1 MMKTCCKK
9 LVLLLLSILLMFSVC
24 PAGAFTVVAQSQY
37 TGTFTFTVKGYGHGV
52 GMSQRGAIAYADPNQ
67 SWRWTYDAILLHYYQ
82 PGVTLVQD
90 PNPPAA
96 ISYGGI
102 AYPVIEYLSRAVA
115 QEIGPGSPVE
125 ALKAQAVAAYTY
137 AKSNNFVLTTSQS
150 AFSLTFNMDPASNV
164 VIAATAVA
172 GKYLSYN
179 NTPILAVYFASCAG
193 QTVSSASVWGGTLAY
208 LGGGVSSPETVAVS
222 TKSYTAN
229 EFKALVDSYNLTCGE
244 AKVITLQSNP
254 VEWIQILSA
263 DSVGYVNT
271 VRVGNREMRGY
282 AFRQNLL
289 KLGIKSH
296 CFTFVCE
303 GVIVV
308 PETPTLAANP
318 AGTTNGNVTV
328 TITYPPNAAGKL
340 YKIGS
345 GAWLDYTA
353 PVVIT
358 ANGIVYAQ
366 CSDTQGN
373 MSAIGSVTIGNI
385 IKLNVPAGSTALI
398 NPADNQITGLETG
411 LTPSVFESLF
421 VHLDGN
427 GRLEYAPSTGNLGTG
442 KQVRLVDNATNNVL
456 NLYTIV
462 IYGDL
467 NGDGLI
473 DSSDAGKLVDYENYI
488 ITWHPAADAALFKA
502 GDLNGDGK
510 TDSLDAG
517 LVVDTE
523 NYLITINQRT
533 GLSSPQL

>member
-1 MMKTCCKK
+1 MKTCCKK
-9 LVLLLLSILLMFSVC
+9 SVLLLLSVILMFSVY
-24 PAGAFTVVAQSQY
+24 PAGALPASAQSRY

-90 PNPPAA
+90 PSQPAT
-96 ISYGGI
+96 ISYDGK

-137 AKSNNFVLTTSQS
+137 AKSNNFVLTASQS

-179 NTPILAVYFASCAG
+179 NTPILAVYFASAAG
-193 QTVSSASVWGGTLAY
+193 QTVSSASVWGGTLSY
-208 LGGGVSSPETVAVS
+208 LGGGVSSPETIAVS
-222 TKSYTAN
+222 NKSYTAD
-229 EFKALVDSYNLTCGE
+229 EFKTIVDNYNLTCGE
-244 AKVITLQSNP
+244 TKVITLQSNP
-254 VEWIQILSA
+254 AEWLQIISA

-271 VRVGNREMRGY
+271 IRVGNREMRGY

-303 GVIVV
+303 GVIVE

-318 AGTTNGNVTV
+318 TAATNGNVTV
-328 TITYPPNAAGKL
+328 TITYPPNAASKV
-340 YKIGS
+340 YKIDT

-358 ANGIVYAQ
+358 ANGTVYAK

-373 MSAIGSVTIGNI
+373 TSAIASVVIGNI

-398 NPADNQITGLETG
+398 NPANNLITGLGTG
-411 LTPSVFESLF
+411 LTQFVFESLY
-421 VHLDGN
+421 VNLDGN
-427 GRLEYAPSTGNLGTG
+427 GRLEYTPLTGNMGSG
-442 KQVRLVDNATNNVL
+442 KQVRLIDNASNNVL
-456 NLYTIV
+456 NQYTIV

-467 NGDGLI
+467 NGDGII
-473 DSSDAGKLVDYENYI
+473 DSSDAGKIVDYENYVI
-488 ITWHPAADAALFKA
+488 SWNPAADAAFYKA

-510 TDSLDAG
+510 IDSLDAS
-517 LVVDTE
+517 LVVDAE
-523 NYLITINQRT
+523 NYVITIDQRT
-533 GLSSPQL
+533 GLSSPSP